1 MSAATQLHSR
11 MAEYFVEYRYPAS
24 YLDCLRE
31 ELSQFIY
38 HYFYHFI
45 TFITLNKTKNTC
57 FELRSLLVGEVF
69 KDWNSACAPLL
80 IYYIQFR
87 LHQNWCKT
95 NHFDVQ
101 IASNWY
107 KIDIRKI
114 KKGSFWCFP
123 FTTVLD
129 PKEHFS
135 CLKSSKKIRTL
146 WNQRFHNRSLFFA
159 PKEHFSSKKI
169 RTLWNQNWY
178 QKNQERFILMFF
190 HSPLFLTPKS
200 TFLA

>member
-38 HYFYHFI
+38 HYIYHYI
-45 TFITLNKTKNTC
+45 TFITLNKTKNIC
-57 FELRSLLVGEVF
+57 FELMSLLVGEVF

-107 KIDIRKI
+107 QKKINNS
-114 KKGSFWCFP
+114 SFWCSDCIR
-123 FTTVLD
+123 LIS
-129 PKEHFS
+129 E
-135 CLKSSKKIRTL
+135 KSRKVNSDV
-146 WNQRFHNRSLFFA
+146 
-159 PKEHFSSKKI
+159 
-169 RTLWNQNWY
+169 
-178 QKNQERFILMFF
+178 F
-190 HSPLFLTPKS
+190 HSPLFLTQKS

>member
-31 ELSQFIY
+31 ELSQFI
-38 HYFYHFI
+38 YHFI

-80 IYYIQFR
+80 IYFIQFR

-95 NHFDVQ
+95 NHFEVQ

-107 KIDIRKI
+107 H
-114 KKGSFWCFP
+114 KKSIYHHSD
-123 FTTVLD
+123 VQIASD
-129 PKEHFS
+129 
-135 CLKSSKKIRTL
+135 
-146 WNQRFHNRSLFFA
+146 
-159 PKEHFSSKKI
+159 
-169 RTLWNQNWY
+169 WY
-178 QKNQERFILMFF
+178 QKNLKKVNSDVF
-190 HSPLFLTPKS
+190 HSPLFLTQKS